1 MPDYVLTK
9 DYTKSTREL
18 PDKLTLRIPAGYAW
32 IVVKQLII
40 QLEQRKQEVEVEIF
54 GKLETARMSGK

>member
-1 MPDYVLTK
+1 MPDYILTK
-9 DYTKSTREL
+9 DVSRATREL
-18 PDKLTLRIPAGYAW
+18 PDKLTLHIPAGYAW

-40 QLEQRKQEVEVEIF
+40 QLEQCKQEVEVEIF